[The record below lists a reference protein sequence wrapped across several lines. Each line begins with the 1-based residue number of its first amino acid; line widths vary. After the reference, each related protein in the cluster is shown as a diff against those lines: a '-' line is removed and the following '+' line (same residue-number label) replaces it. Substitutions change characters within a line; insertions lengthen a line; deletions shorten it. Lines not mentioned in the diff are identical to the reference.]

1 MRKLL
6 ILIVAG
12 AFVFGYTVS
21 ALAQAEWS
29 FSGSSRLE
37 TMMNSVSEEATGTGF
52 DDDDLFWAQNIVS
65 NIMATVQAG
74 DVGGGIQY
82 WQGLYGPEFAQIYG
96 TWNFGAGSL
105 LVGRS
110 FTPANIFISN
120 QVWGHDADMLW
131 WGTLYMDTE
140 PMLQLSTGGLKVALV
155 RPDNDDTVG
164 VAAAAFT
171 DTDTSM
177 PKLEASYTFN
187 AGPAALTVLGAYQ
200 SFDEVNTATDKDYGI
215 DSYVVGLVAKIAL
228 GAAYINADIYTAQ
241 NLQQIVPHGE
251 FLGANAS
258 AAYDGTYKDEI
269 IDNDALAY
277 CLVVGYTASPMIKF
291 EAGYG
296 NLSTELDRPG
306 TYEDEASAYYVNCQ
320 ITLAP
325 GVTIT
330 PEIGKIDNE
339 TITVAGAETEQ
350 GDTTYYGAKWM
361 INF

>member
-12 AFVFGYTVS
+12 AFVLGYTVS

-29 FSGSSRLE
+29 FSGSSRVE
-37 TMMNSVSEEATGTGF
+37 TMMNSLSKEASGLGF
-52 DDDDLFWAQNIVS
+52 DDDDLFFAQNIVS
-65 NIMATVQAG
+65 NIMATVTAG

-96 TWNFGAGSL
+96 TWNFGAGTL

-140 PMLQLSTGGLKVALV
+140 PMLQLST
-155 RPDNDDTVG
+155 RPDNDDLTGVG
-164 VAAAAFT
+164 V

-177 PKLEASYTFN
+177 PKLEASYSFN
-187 AGPAALTVLGAYQ
+187 VGPVALTVLGAYQ
-200 SFDEVNTATDKDYGI
+200 SFDEVSAADKEYSI
-215 DSYVVGLVAKIAL
+215 DSYVVGLVAKIGL
-228 GAAYINADIYTAQ
+228 GAAYINADVYTAQ

-258 AAYDGTYKDEI
+258 ADYVLAVKDDI

-277 CLVVGYTASPMIKF
+277 CLVVGYTASPMLKF

-296 NLSTELDRPG
+296 SLETELDRPG
-306 TYEDEASAYYVNCQ
+306 TWEDEASAYYVNCQ

-325 GVTIT
+325 GVTVT
-330 PEIGKIDNE
+330 PEIGKIDNKDR
-339 TITVAGAETEQ
+339 TEGGVVTPE
-350 GDTTYYGAKWM
+350 GDTTYWGAKWM